1 MSKRNIIIVDL
12 DGTLSDSGWREM
24 HAQNKD
30 WDLFHEL
37 GKADNPHEDVKKLIQ
52 VFSDVGGYTL
62 VGCTGRN
69 EKFRAQTLAWLVNHD
84 ILLDDLLMRP
94 ENDWRPDHEL
104 KPSFFEAHYN
114 EEEVLFVLDDRE
126 KVVQSWRDKGYNC
139 WQVRPGGY

>member
-1 MSKRNIIIVDL
+1 MTKRNIIVVDL
-12 DGTLSDSGWREM
+12 DGTLSNSGWREM

-37 GKADNPHEDVKKLIQ
+37 GKADKPNEDVKALIAAFKSAGDYQ
-52 VFSDVGGYTL
+52 I

-69 EKFRAQTLAWLVNHD
+69 EKYRTQTIQWLYHHD
-84 ILLDDLLMRP
+84 IELDDILMRP
-94 ENDWRPDHEL
+94 ENNWEPDHEL
-104 KPSFFEAHYN
+104 KPSFFEAHYDKD
-114 EEEVLFVLDDRE
+114 EVLFVLDDRE